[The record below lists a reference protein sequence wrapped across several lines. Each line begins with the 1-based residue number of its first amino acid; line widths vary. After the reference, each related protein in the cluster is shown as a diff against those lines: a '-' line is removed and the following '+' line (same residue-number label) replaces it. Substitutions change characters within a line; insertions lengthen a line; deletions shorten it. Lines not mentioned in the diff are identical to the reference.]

1 MFIYLSWLPLNWN
14 EMEDRRNRESRAL
27 YRASM
32 FYLALY
38 ERYMHRPIQ
47 RGSRRT
53 IFAFKRFGCRQILNK
68 IYCKEYSK
76 ARGNMK

>member
-1 MFIYLSWLPLNWN
+1 MLHKGTQNTCLLKMFIYLSWLPLNWN

-47 RGSRRT
+47 RGSMKNNFR
-53 IFAFKRFGCRQILNK
+53 IQAFRL
-68 IYCKEYSK
+68 
-76 ARGNMK
+76 

>member
-32 FYLALY
+32 FLPYMNDICIDRFKEAL
-38 ERYMHRPIQ
+38 
-47 RGSRRT
+47 
-53 IFAFKRFGCRQILNK
+53 
-68 IYCKEYSK
+68 
-76 ARGNMK
+76 